1 MQAYVAAYLGTLATL
16 LVCDFVWLS
25 TVATAVYR
33 PRLGDLLLDRPVW
46 WAAAAFY
53 LFYALGV
60 VIFAA
65 APALRAQSW
74 PRALLLGALFGAFA
88 YATYDLTNLATTR
101 GWSSLVAGL
110 DILWGAALSGA
121 AATAGYL
128 AARSFAA

>member
-1 MQAYVAAYLGTLATL
+1 MQAYLVAYLATLVTL

-25 TVATAVYR
+25 TVGNAIYR

-53 LFYALGV
+53 LVYALGV

-65 APALRAQSW
+65 APGLRAQSW
-74 PRALLLGALFGAFA
+74 PRALMMGVLFGAFA

-110 DILWGAALSGA
+110 DILWGAALSGV
-121 AATAGYL
+121 AATAGCL
-128 AARSFAA
+128 VAGRFAA